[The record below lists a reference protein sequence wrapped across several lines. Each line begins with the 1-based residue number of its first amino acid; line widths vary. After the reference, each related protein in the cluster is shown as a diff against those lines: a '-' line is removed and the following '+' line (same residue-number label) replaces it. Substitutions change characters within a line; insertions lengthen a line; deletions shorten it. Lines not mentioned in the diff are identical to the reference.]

1 MKTISILPFLGILA
15 TVTADC
21 LVGDI
26 MYEEGQ
32 STGTIGVEC
41 IDGTSYDAIEGTCD
55 DGEIIRAQ
63 TVLDCGGTTPHCV
76 QCGPRDPGAALCLSS
91 PEVPERCDEED
102 LPDGTPAP
110 TPPGED
116 DGGNGGGGGG
126 GGFDRCDNDQDMQV
140 WMNGGEAGRPEHI
153 DFCATQYNSNGC
165 LADSGCM
172 TTCFQETYG
181 YTEGCAECFGAVPIC
196 TVIQGCAMLCAA
208 DTSSEEC
215 TTCNAPCIQTM
226 NECTG
231 LPITPDSDAPTTSP
245 PTTSSPVTS
254 APTTSAPTTS
264 APTTSAPT
272 TSAPTPAPVKG
283 ATESPTP
290 SPNTT
295 SPTVN
300 TTPSPSVPD
309 GDGLTDSPTAP
320 DFDDITITTSAP
332 TVKST
337 PATSAAPSASDAK
350 DGTSPPSSVAQAG
363 TSPPSI
369 AQASNVTL
377 SPVPPPSNVTE
388 EETTQEPTDMPTLTP
403 EITYEPT
410 ISYEPTGTP
419 TASPIIVA
427 KPDTDRNKESGAS
440 IMSSRVGGF
449 SLAVGI
455 MMTMFV
461 GVF

>member
-1 MKTISILPFLGILA
+1 MIAIGIRNASAPFIE
-15 TVTADC
+15 
-21 LVGDI
+21 LVGI
-26 MYEEGQ
+26 
-32 STGTIGVEC
+32 
-41 IDGTSYDAIEGTCD
+41 
-55 DGEIIRAQ
+55 
-63 TVLDCGGTTPHCV
+63 
-76 QCGPRDPGAALCLSS
+76 
-91 PEVPERCDEED
+91 
-102 LPDGTPAP
+102 
-110 TPPGED
+110 
-116 DGGNGGGGGG
+116 GGNVVGGGIEQTPSEEAPDAWIATQRFGLGGCILVSVHGGQFGNIGRKGLLGYGGLDYGRGERFDGFDCCFIGGGGGG

-231 LPITPDSDAPTTSP
+231 LPITPDSDAPTTSS
-245 PTTSSPVTS
+245 PTTSSPV
-254 APTTSAPTTS
+254 TSAPTTS

-369 AQASNVTL
+369 AQASNITL